1 MTGSDVF
8 VSEQK
13 QPTVS
18 DPTTDGSVITDST
31 EDSFSKGRKKWRV
44 QRRYGRR
51 IVRNAAPKESQLDD
65 DTDENNKVPEVAP
78 SSRDVSRAILENNPS
93 HDRRLQQYI
102 RGLERGRRKV
112 EVDIF
117 LHQRQFLLKQL
128 FNKDLEIK
136 YKRRAYHGVESDGE
150 GTEDTDA
157 SPGKL
162 SELPQLQRPQ
172 TPVNGHRVPACHQ
185 RRLRYSHAQEGNKTE
200 PSKPPATETRP
211 LTQEALA
218 EHTLA
223 QRLVEEGSVHHF
235 PVLSHH
241 DKARQETTEDSAR
254 DSFVQKYCS
263 EEEEVNQNALTEQ
276 KLQSEER
283 YVELDDSDP
292 STFLIKK
299 LLCCNVEDNAA
310 PRENDVE
317 LETILSSSYDQTEQ
331 QSMEVKGTALA
342 GERRTT
348 ETPQRRTFS
357 RRKSSLTDGA
367 SSGDNA
373 PPYGTLGGC
382 RMPRIVRKE
391 ERAAAVEPSESAAS
405 PPERL
410 PHLRRSAFLSQKS
423 FSSPSLL
430 RSQQSHPILLEERR
444 GFGSHPVI
452 AQADAEPQSV
462 LPRSKE
468 QIIEKLA
475 LSLPVHLLTKAMEDK
490 DQRILTLSWKDT
502 HDKQKRLLAKTKKT
516 LYENHLRDPRFVKLQ
531 ESLCT
536 IETPPGE

>member
-1 MTGSDVF
+1 MTGNDIF
-8 VSEQK
+8 ASEQK
-13 QPTVS
+13 QTTVS
-18 DPTTDGSVITDST
+18 DRTTDGSVITDST

-51 IVRNAAPKESQLDD
+51 TVRNTVPKEIQVDYD
-65 DTDENNKVPEVAP
+65 PDENNKVPDVAP
-78 SSRDVSRAILENNPS
+78 SSRDVSRAILEGNPS
-93 HDRRLQQYI
+93 HDRRLRQYI
-102 RGLERGRRKV
+102 QGLERGRKKV

-157 SPGKL
+157 SPGQL
-162 SELPQLQRPQ
+162 SELPRLQRPQ
-172 TPVNGHRVPACHQ
+172 TPVNGHRVPACHR
-185 RRLRYSHAQEGNKTE
+185 RRLRYSHAQEGNQTS
-200 PSKPPATETRP
+200 PSEPPANETRP
-211 LTQEALA
+211 LTQEAVA

-223 QRLVEEGSVHHF
+223 HRLTEHGNVNHF
-235 PVLSHH
+235 PTLSHH
-241 DKARQETTEDSAR
+241 DKARQETAEDSVR
-254 DSFVQKYCS
+254 DSFAQKYCS
-263 EEEEVNQNALTEQ
+263 QEDSNQNPSTEQ
-276 KLQSEER
+276 PLQPEER

-299 LLCCNVEDNAA
+299 LLCCDVEDNAT

-317 LETILSSSYDQTEQ
+317 LETILSSSYDVTEQ
-331 QSMEVKGTALA
+331 QSMEVKGTAIA
-342 GERRTT
+342 GESGFT
-348 ETPQRRTFS
+348 EQRRTLS
-357 RRKSSLTDGA
+357 RKKSSLTDGA
-367 SSGDNA
+367 SSRDNI

-382 RMPRIVRKE
+382 RMPRIVRRE
-391 ERAAAVEPSESAAS
+391 ERTAAFEPAESAAS

-410 PHLRRSAFLSQKS
+410 PHLSRSAFVSQKS
-423 FSSPSLL
+423 FSSPNLL
-430 RSQQSHPILLEERR
+430 RSHPVSLEERR
-444 GFGSHPVI
+444 GFGSHPAIVHTE
-452 AQADAEPQSV
+452 AEPQSS
-462 LPRSKE
+462 LARSKD

-536 IETPPGE
+536 IETPPTE